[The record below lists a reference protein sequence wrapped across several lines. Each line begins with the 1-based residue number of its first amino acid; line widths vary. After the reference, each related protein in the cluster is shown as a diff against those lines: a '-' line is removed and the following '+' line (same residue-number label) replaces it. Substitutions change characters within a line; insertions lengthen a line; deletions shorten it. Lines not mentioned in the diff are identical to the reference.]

1 MTASIRYSGS
11 VARWLTVSCLAVGLS
26 LTGRPVLAQQA
37 SPATIRLLPED
48 EERGQYGHQQN
59 FYFLAP
65 GKTGED
71 YQSAGF
77 FGQRLRPYLAG
88 NTQALR
94 ELDKYKRQKT
104 FYLVDKVVLVGSL
117 GYYASQ
123 VFAHGDPVYFS
134 SNQQVAAGV
143 AVASLLATIFINHH
157 TNEYIKQSID
167 EYNTQPPA
175 KHGAVWPRLRPT
187 SIGVAPAV
195 AGQPLLALRW
205 QL

>member
-1 MTASIRYSGS
+1 MTTSIRYSGS

-26 LTGRPVLAQQA
+26 LAGRAALAQQA
-37 SPATIRLLPED
+37 NPATIRLLPED
-48 EERGQYGHQQN
+48 EERGQYGHQQK

-104 FYLVDKVVLVGSL
+104 LYLVDKAVLVGSL
-117 GYYASQ
+117 GLYGSQ
-123 VFAHGDPVYFS
+123 VFSHGDPVYFNS
-134 SNQQVAAGV
+134 TQQAAAGV
-143 AVASLLATIFINHH
+143 AVVSLLATIFINHH

-167 EYNTQPPA
+167 DYNSDLSG
-175 KHGAVWPRLRPT
+175 KHGTVWPRLRPA
-187 SIGVAPAV
+187 SIGVLTAP

-205 QL
+205 QM